1 MSRFL
6 EWFHGQ
12 GDIVHGYSGNRVRSE
27 RAPGR
32 DAPAKKVGTSRD
44 CVRKLEAGV
53 YDLTFG
59 TLQRLVTALG
69 VQ

>member
-12 GDIVHGYSGNRVRSE
+12 GDIVHGDPGNRVRSE
-27 RAPGR
+27 RVLRR
-32 DAPAKKVGTSRD
+32 DALAKKARTSRA
-44 CVRKLEAGV
+44 CLRKFEPGV
-53 YDLTFG
+53 HDLTAG
-59 TLQRLVTALG
+59 TLRRLATALG